1 MSHSD
6 RTGEDGVVDIDL
18 LGSPQSPTFG
28 LDTFGDL
35 ELVRR
40 LFDANLAQRSGVI
53 QRAAENGE
61 GEEATRADRR
71 GDVAVSAP
79 QQATAEGGGPL

>member
-1 MSHSD
+1 MA
-6 RTGEDGVVDIDL
+6 TGGA
-18 LGSPQSPTFG
+18 QR
-28 LDTFGDL
+28 GDADP

-40 LFDANLAQRSGVI
+40 LFDANPDGLWLF
-53 QRAAENGE
+53 